1 MGKPSLNA
9 GANIKI
15 KLELT
20 SIKERKKNI
29 FKNAFLLALYSIHFT
44 KINLLHMDL
53 KIRYEIEFPIN
64 SSPQLLYQY
73 ISTPSGL
80 SEWFA
85 DNVNS
90 RGEFFTF
97 IWNDSEEKARLASK
111 KSGEK
116 VRFKWVDGNNKD
128 TEYFFELNILVD
140 EITKDVSLMV
150 IDFAEKEELSEA
162 KQLWENQ
169 ILDLKHVIGSV

>member
-1 MGKPSLNA
+1 MSL
-9 GANIKI
+9 KV
-15 KLELT
+15 
-20 SIKERKKNI
+20 
-29 FKNAFLLALYSIHFT
+29 
-44 KINLLHMDL
+44 
-53 KIRYEIEFPIN
+53 RYEIEFPIN

-97 IWNDSEEKARLASK
+97 IWNDSQEKARLASK

-116 VRFKWVDGNNKD
+116 VKFKWVDENNKD

-140 EITKDVSLMV
+140 ELTKDVSLMV
-150 IDFAEKEELSEA
+150 VDFASKEEVEEA
-162 KQLWENQ
+162 TQLWQNQ
-169 ILDLKHVIGSV
+169 ISDLKHVIGSV

>member
-1 MGKPSLNA
+1 MDE
-9 GANIKI
+9 KI
-15 KLELT
+15 KYEL
-20 SIKERKKNI
+20 
-29 FKNAFLLALYSIHFT
+29 
-44 KINLLHMDL
+44 
-53 KIRYEIEFPIN
+53 EFPLN

-97 IWNDSEEKARLASK
+97 IWDGSEEKARLTSK
-111 KSGEK
+111 KTGEK
-116 VRFKWVDGNNKD
+116 VKFRWVDDKNKD
-128 TEYFFELNILVD
+128 TDFYFELRILED

-150 IDFAEKEELSEA
+150 TDYAEETDLEESKL
-162 KQLWENQ
+162 LWENQ
-169 ILDLKHVIGSV
+169 ISDLKHVIGSV